1 MKAFIIVLMVGST
14 LLLAASPS
22 FATTTNLYFT
32 HFEAT
37 NGFSLALPLIGQS
50 GWTGQG
56 NSGNGVTNNYVIGQ
70 GQQAYIG
77 YKSSL
82 PQEDVLAW
90 RPLNFNPLAAGY
102 PIVKFSVLMSIEDSN
117 NDERDNFRWSVYN
130 AANVR
135 LFALDFD
142 NYDLKIRYD
151 LDDTNDLVDAGWAF
165 ENSTD
170 YELAITMDFSAN
182 RWNATLN
189 QAEIVSDQPITTK
202 GAALTLGDIDAVWLP
217 YFTNA
222 PGNNFM
228 LFDDYRVTAQTIPIT
243 PAQVR
248 LLGRTAEGWGLLQVS
263 GPEGSRWAVEATTNF
278 VNWTALKTN
287 VISGGSF
294 DLVDPASAG
303 QTRRFY
309 RARYVP

>member
-1 MKAFIIVLMVGST
+1 MKAFVTVLMVGST
-14 LLLAASPS
+14 LLLAAGPG

-56 NSGNGVTNNYVIGQ
+56 NNGNGVTNNYVPGQ
-70 GQQAYIG
+70 GQQAYVG
-77 YKSSL
+77 YKFSL
-82 PQEDVLAW
+82 PAEDVLAW
-90 RPLNFNPLAAGY
+90 RPLNFNPLTAGY

-117 NDERDNFRWSVYN
+117 NNERDNFRWSVYN
-130 AANVR
+130 AAGVR

-151 LDDTNDLVDAGWAF
+151 LDDTNDLVDAGWTF
-165 ENSTD
+165 DNSTD
-170 YELAITMDFSAN
+170 YELAVTMNFSAN
-182 RWNATLN
+182 RWSATLN
-189 QAEIVSDQPITTK
+189 QSEIVSNQPITTK

-228 LFDDYRVTAQTIPIT
+228 LFDEYRVTAETIPVT
-243 PAQVR
+243 PALVT
-248 LLGRTAEGWGLLQVS
+248 LLGRTTEGWRWLQVS

-287 VISGGSF
+287 PISGGSF
-294 DLVDPASAG
+294 DFMDTAAAG

-309 RARYVP
+309 RARHVP